1 MSAECQ
7 VTATRGKV
15 MDEYQLVLMLMAF
28 GGLCGLSG
36 YSFGYAKR
44 DNEVYA
50 KWVKDN
56 EAMTLTEYEQQK
68 AWEIATGSLD
78 FADDEAQT
86 DWSNW
91 K

>member
-1 MSAECQ
+1 
-7 VTATRGKV
+7 
-15 MDEYQLVLMLMAF
+15 MDEYGLVLMLMAF

-36 YSFGYAKR
+36 YSFGYAQR

-68 AWEIATGSLD
+68 AWEIATGSQ
-78 FADDEAQT
+78 DEVSE

>member
-56 EAMTLTEYEQQK
+56 EAMTLTEYQQQI
-68 AWEIATGSLD
+68 AWEIATGSQ
-78 FADDEAQT
+78 DEVSE